1 MICLWFAESAAPT
14 AATTATTATREPRVE
29 SSGYEVKGT

>member
-14 AATTATTATREPRVE
+14 AATTATREPRVE